1 MYFKYFGGEIPI
13 YLLYWLIKMDER
25 KKKNVLIS
33 LISYIGSVGRA
44 MGNKSDDKK
53 NKNEEVSPEVLEE
66 LKLKSADSIAAKLG
80 IKVDKPPKIG
90 VTKIKTEKILTHEKQ
105 KVIEDDDDRVND

>member
-1 MYFKYFGGEIPI
+1 MYFKYFGGEMPI
-13 YLLYWLIKMDER
+13 YLLYWLIKMDEK

-33 LISYIGSVGRA
+33 LISYIGSVGKA
-44 MGNKSDDKK
+44 MGDKSDDKK

-80 IKVDKPPKIG
+80 IEVDKTPKID
-90 VTKIKTEKILTHEKQ
+90 VAKIKTEKVLTHEKQ
-105 KVIEDDDDRVND
+105 KIIEDDDDRVND

>member
-1 MYFKYFGGEIPI
+1 MPI
-13 YLLYWLIKMDER
+13 YLLYWLIKMDEK

-33 LISYIGSVGRA
+33 LISYIGSVGKA
-44 MGNKSDDKK
+44 MGDKSDDKK

-80 IKVDKPPKIG
+80 IEVDKTPKID
-90 VTKIKTEKILTHEKQ
+90 VAKIKPEKVLTHEKQ
-105 KVIEDDDDRVND
+105 KVIEDDDERVND